1 MKKNNQM
8 AAARVIKKVNS
19 LRSFDIAMLCGA
31 VANLDEEVVIA
42 IAKAAEKE
50 EGNYE
55 GLTVNNSKTKRN
67 SLIGIIGEDLATEVF
82 STPAAVG
89 PIYNMV
95 HHIQSSRFGTG
106 ASAKEEKAARQ
117 AEGEALAG
125 TGKRKGRGGRV
136 INDEYEYACAMLG
149 FNPDKLSQWED
160 EEAMR
165 YAGWIK

>member
-1 MKKNNQM
+1 MKNNKK
-8 AAARVIKKVNS
+8 AAAGVIKQVES
-19 LRSFDIAMLCGA
+19 LRNFDTAMLCGA

-42 IAKAAEKE
+42 IAKAAEKM

-67 SLIGIIGEDLATEVF
+67 SLIGIIGEDLAAEVF
-82 STPAAVG
+82 SAPAAVG

-95 HHIQSSRFGTG
+95 HYIQSSRFGTG
-106 ASAKEEKAARQ
+106 ATAKEEKAARQ

-136 INDEYEYACAMLG
+136 INDDYEYACAMLG
-149 FNPDKLSQWED
+149 FDPDNLSQWED

-165 YAGWIK
+165 YAGWIQ

>member
-1 MKKNNQM
+1 MKKNNQI
-8 AAARVIKKVNS
+8 AAARVSKQVKS
-19 LRSFDIAMLCGA
+19 LRNFNTAILCGA

-55 GLTVNNSKTKRN
+55 GLTVNNPKTKRN
-67 SLIGIIGEDLATEVF
+67 SLIGIIGEDLAAEAF

-106 ASAKEEKAARQ
+106 ASAKEERAARQ

-125 TGKRKGRGGRV
+125 TGKRKGRV
-136 INDEYEYACAMLG
+136 INNEFDLACAMLC
-149 FNPDKLSQWED
+149 FDSDNLSEWEE

-165 YAGWIK
+165 YAGWIQ

>member
-1 MKKNNQM
+1 MKKNNQK
-8 AAARVIKKVNS
+8 AAARVTKQVES
-19 LRSFDIAMLCGA
+19 LRNFDTAILCGA

-42 IAKAAEKE
+42 IAKAAEKD

-67 SLIGIIGEDLATEVF
+67 SLIGIIGEDLAFEVF

-95 HHIQSSRFGTG
+95 HHIQSSKFGTG

-125 TGKRKGRGGRV
+125 TGRRKGRGGRV
-136 INDEYEYACAMLG
+136 INDDFDYACAMLG
-149 FNPDKLSQWED
+149 FDPDNLSEWEED
-160 EEAMR
+160 EAMR
-165 YAGWIK
+165 SAGWIK